1 MTEVIQVTDL
11 VQGYGKNI
19 VISDI
24 NLSVSS
30 GEILGLIGPSGSG
43 KTTLIN
49 SIMGML
55 KPKKG

>member
-1 MTEVIQVTDL
+1 MAEVVQVTDL

-30 GEILGLIGPSGSG
+30 GEIIALVR
-43 KTTLIN
+43 KY
-49 SIMGML
+49 
-55 KPKKG
+55 KKH